1 MICDVKKIL
10 KKIVSNVFKDIGGG
24 VIDLLKKKNRFNFSE
39 I

>member
-1 MICDVKKIL
+1 MNTNVKKIF
-10 KKIVSNVFKDIGGG
+10 KKTVSNVFKDIGWG